1 MAGLLRNKVVAI
13 TGASQGIGR
22 ATALACAQQGAGL
35 VLHHLGTEQTRS
47 DMDALQTELRAIDPS
62 LRHTSFGGD
71 VVQPETPTNLVS
83 EAVRRFGRLDVLIN
97 NAGICTFA
105 DFHEVTPALLERH
118 MAVNFTAA
126 YMLTQ
131 AATRQMVAQGNN
143 NNNTINN
150 TGGSV
155 VSIASITAVQGSSA
169 LTHYA
174 PSKAAVLGM
183 TVACASALGR
193 HGIRFNSICPG
204 TIETDMNKAHLD
216 RDGLRAVMAGKTA
229 LGRLGTPEDIAGAAV
244 FFASDL
250 SAYVTGQ
257 YLLVDGGAST
267 HYE

>member
-1 MAGLLRNKVVAI
+1 MAGILRNKVIAI

-22 ATALACAQQGAGL
+22 ATALACARQGASL
-35 VLHHLGTEQTRS
+35 VLHHLGTEQTAS
-47 DMDALQTELRAIDPS
+47 DIGTLQAELRSIDSS
-62 LRHTSFGGD
+62 LRHTSFSGD
-71 VVQPETPTNLVS
+71 VVLPETPTNLVA
-83 EAVRRFGRLDVLIN
+83 EAVGNLGRLDVLIN
-97 NAGICTFA
+97 NAGICTFS
-105 DFHEVTPALLERH
+105 DFHEVTQGLLERH

-131 AATRQMVAQGNN
+131 AATKQMVAQG
-143 NNNTINN
+143 

-155 VSIASITAVQGSSA
+155 VSISSITAVQGSSA

-174 PSKAAVLGM
+174 PTKAAVLGM
-183 TVACASALGR
+183 TIACASALGN

-204 TIETDMNKAHLD
+204 TIQTTINKSHLD
-216 RDGLRAVMAGKTA
+216 HNNQREVMAGKAA
-229 LGRLGTPEDIAGAAV
+229 LGRLGTPNDIAGAAV

-250 SAYVTGQ
+250 SSYVTGQ

>member
-1 MAGLLRNKVVAI
+1 MAGILRNKVIAI

-22 ATALACAQQGAGL
+22 ATALACARQGAGL
-35 VLHHLGTEQTRS
+35 VLHHLGTEQTTA
-47 DMDALQTELRAIDPS
+47 DIGALQAELRSIDPS
-62 LRHTSFGGD
+62 LRHTSFSGD
-71 VVQPETPTNLVS
+71 VVLPETPAGLVA
-83 EAVRRFGRLDVLIN
+83 EAVGSLGRLDVLVN
-97 NAGICTFA
+97 NAGICAFS
-105 DFHEVTPALLERH
+105 DFHQVTQALLDRH

-131 AATRQMVAQGNN
+131 AATKQIVAQG
-143 NNNTINN
+143 

-174 PSKAAVLGM
+174 PTKAAILGM

-204 TIETDMNKAHLD
+204 TIETAMNKPHLD
-216 RDGLRAVMAGKTA
+216 HDNQREVMAGKAA
-229 LGRLGTPEDIAGAAV
+229 LGRLGTPEDVAGAAV

-250 SAYVTGQ
+250 SSYVTGQ

>member
-1 MAGLLRNKVVAI
+1 MAGILRNKVIAI

-22 ATALACAQQGAGL
+22 ATALACARQGADL
-35 VLHHLGTEQTRS
+35 VLHHLGTEQTTS
-47 DMDALQTELRAIDPS
+47 DIGALQSELRAIDQS
-62 LRHTSFGGD
+62 LRHTSFSGD
-71 VVQPETPTNLVS
+71 VVLPETAANLVAEVVGS
-83 EAVRRFGRLDVLIN
+83 FGRLDALIN
-97 NAGICTFA
+97 NAGICTFSA
-105 DFHEVTPALLERH
+105 FHDVTQALLERH
-118 MAVNFTAA
+118 MSVNFTAA

-131 AATRQMVAQGNN
+131 AATKQMVSQG
-143 NNNTINN
+143 

-155 VSIASITAVQGSSA
+155 VSIASIAAVQGSSA

-174 PSKAAVLGM
+174 PTKAAILGM

-204 TIETDMNKAHLD
+204 TIETTINKAHLD
-216 RDGLRAVMAGKTA
+216 HNGQREVMAAKTA

-250 SAYVTGQ
+250 SSYVTGQ
-257 YLLVDGGAST
+257 YLLVDGGASI